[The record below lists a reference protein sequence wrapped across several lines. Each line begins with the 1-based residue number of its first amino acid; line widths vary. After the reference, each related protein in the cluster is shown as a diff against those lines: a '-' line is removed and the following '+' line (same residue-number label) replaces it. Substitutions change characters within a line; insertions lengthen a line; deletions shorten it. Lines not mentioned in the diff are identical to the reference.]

1 MINKSITDIIDSGL
15 KDHAFGKDFQ
25 FRPNQRETIENICNH
40 YLENPNGTIIID
52 APTGT
57 GKSIIAMWSSYVL
70 KRLGNEGYI
79 ITSDKTLQGQYEKDF
94 MHYNLNWPS
103 VRGVD
108 NYQCDVNGL
117 PFSMGECKMRGY
129 SHAQS
134 ERLPCSK
141 TCDYLNARKKAIDRP
156 VTLLNYSFWLIQQN
170 YVNRRLAQKQS
181 ELESTEPQIGG
192 PMALNAELDLDN
204 FDNFFPFKK
213 RHFCFFDEAHK
224 VDEIVQE
231 HFSPF
236 FKKISLFSTVTLIEF
251 LISVGVE
258 APNISKSYMESLI
271 HSILVEQS
279 KDKMVFHL
287 GKLKGLLGRV
297 LSTRGDLQKRAKFKY
312 GIGVDSKL
320 PRKWKKAFGQMD
332 MLKDIHCKVEDYLEI
347 IEKEGL
353 ETMLWTQNLVDGE
366 IKLMCLSEAGMIKKH
381 LHQRSGFKVFM
392 SATIGEPKTYMKV
405 MGIEKAKFIQLS
417 NGFNYEKSPIVF
429 VDRWKM
435 SLNHKNESL
444 PKAIRMLDQILEKH
458 KGHRGLIHTGSYEF
472 SKYIKQHSSHIRR
485 IIEYNKSSEKEEALI
500 KFKNGINGVI
510 MGPSILEGL
519 DFADESCRFQI
530 FFKVPYPS
538 LGDPLTKEKIKQSPG
553 WYDWKTG
560 ITLQQGTGRSIRNK
574 EDWAVTYILDACFNN
589 LINKSEFFPE
599 NFTQRIKKLK

>member
-1 MINKSITDIIDSGL
+1 MTKTNITTLVDSIL
-15 KDHAFGKDFQ
+15 KNQIFGKDFK
-25 FRPNQRETIENICNH
+25 FRPNQRETVENICNH
-40 YLENPNGTIIID
+40 YLEDPNGTVVID

-57 GKSIIAMWSSYVL
+57 GKSIIAMWCSYIL
-70 KRLGNEGYI
+70 KTLGNQGYI
-79 ITSDKTLQGQYEKDF
+79 VTSDKTLQSQYEKDF
-94 MHYNLNWPS
+94 MSYKLDWPS
-103 VRGVD
+103 VKGVD
-108 NYQCDVNGL
+108 NYECDVNGL
-117 PFSMGECKMRGY
+117 PFSVGECKMRGY

-134 ERLPCSK
+134 ESLPCAQ
-141 TCDYLNARKKAIDRP
+141 TCDYLNARKKAINRS

-181 ELESTEPQIGG
+181 EKDDGNSNIGG
-192 PMALNAELDLDN
+192 PMALNAELDLDR

-213 RHFCFFDEAHK
+213 RDFCFFDEAHK

-251 LISVGVE
+251 LVGE
-258 APNISKSYMESLI
+258 GIETPNISRSYMESLI
-271 HSILVEQS
+271 QSILTEQS
-279 KDKMVFHL
+279 KDRMVFHL

-297 LSTRGDLQKRAKFKY
+297 LTTRRDLQKRAKFKF
-312 GIGVDSKL
+312 GRGVDSKL
-320 PRKWKKAFGQMD
+320 PRKWKKAFGQLD

-366 IKLMCLSEAGMIKKH
+366 IKLMCLSESGMIKKH
-381 LHQRSGFKVFM
+381 LHDRAGFKVFM
-392 SATIGEPKTYMKV
+392 SATIGEPKTFIKV
-405 MGIEKAKFIQLS
+405 MGIEKAKFIRLS
-417 NGFNYEKSPIVF
+417 NGFDYKKSPIIF
-429 VDRWKM
+429 VNRWKM
-435 SLNHKNESL
+435 SMSHKHKSL
-444 PKAIRMLDQILEKH
+444 PKAIRMLDKILEKH

-472 SKYIKQHSSHIRR
+472 SKYIKQHSNHIRR
-485 IIEYNKSSEKEEALI
+485 IIEYNKSSEKEEAILR
-500 KFKNGINGVI
+500 FKNGVNGVI

-519 DFADESCRFQI
+519 DFADETCRFQI

-560 ITLQQGTGRSIRNK
+560 ITLQQGAGRSIRN
-574 EDWAVTYILDACFNN
+574 ENDWAVTYILDACFNN

-599 NFTQRIKKLK
+599 NFKQRIKKLK